1 MLTINNNSLVAGYI
15 KQLLK
20 EFNLPKAK
28 VLIKGMP
35 IFSGAY
41 YVDKNF
47 LYKANKNATY
57 GPEGDFNDVNNSEYL
72 TKIDRYIYGKHYL
85 NITKNLE
92 MRTPLYDSYTHYY
105 LGDYLRFYRDF
116 KNIDLMSMY
125 NCFAGDVAH
134 NISYSFDEVV
144 FDTNDNSSVIYL
156 VPAKF
161 FKEYTIAI
169 DCTTSV
175 EVSACFYNNN
185 QVSLPQYSKILAE
198 TCYFKKVGAQFT
210 KPFKFSGL
218 TAALDTVV
226 EKAEDLNKEALRT
239 KLYGHEKDLYLLIKL
254 PINHNSSLVVL
265 EGDYVEAASQTYKSQ
280 TFNITE
286 ETPGLSTNME
296 WFKLNDAGDF
306 EQVVSSNISYYE
318 GGYLEGSPVDILIP
332 YVTYYTKDGEVEIN
346 DEDTYYNFD
355 DSGVQVNYSVQSSVG
370 VHYYLSKDSFPE
382 TPKSTEKTHIFVD
395 EETGLS
401 YVWDDT
407 SKEYVK
413 IEDSVISL
421 APYFRKYNS
430 RMQLLYL
437 NDGNSYLFADKLIGY
452 LLGNVITS
460 DDNIVDNIRRLQK
473 AFFYRKNP
481 TRKPDYKPGID
492 VVKEVGYNV
501 MPRHVGLWSQ
511 DLRNMTYELMYKTD
525 VLNTS
530 FDVIGFVDK
539 DAEKVL
545 GDDVSYDK
553 TGHMISGGIR

>member
-134 NISYSFDEVV
+134 NISYSFGEVV
-144 FDTNDNSSVIYL
+144 FDTNDNASVIYL

-161 FKEYTIAI
+161 FKEYTIAV

-175 EVSACFYNNN
+175 EVAACFYNNN

-198 TCYFKKVGAQFT
+198 ICYFRKVGAQFT
-210 KPFKFSGL
+210 KPFKFDGL
-218 TAALDTVV
+218 TTALDAVV
-226 EKAEDLNKEALRT
+226 EKSEDLNKEALRT

-265 EGDYVEAASQTYKSQ
+265 EGDYVDAASQTYKSQ
-280 TFNITE
+280 TFSLTE

-296 WFKLNDAGDF
+296 WFKLNDTGDF

-370 VHYYLSKDSFPE
+370 IHYYLTKANFPE
-382 TPKSTEKTHIFVD
+382 TPKSTEKTYIFVD

-413 IEDSVISL
+413 IEDSVSSL

-481 TRKPDYKPGID
+481 TRKPDYKPNID

-539 DAEKVL
+539 DTEKVL